1 MAIVKVI
8 EIKATTKDAEKDLKD
23 LNEQLEI
30 QRSVLTDLE
39 KQLIEVE
46 KQQQKTNKTNL
57 AAQKILADKA
67 ANIKNE
73 LKLEK
78 IGLRELNAE
87 KRNASLAT
95 KDLTNDE
102 LNSSKV
108 IKFLDKLTGG
118 LATTF
123 KKVYEGSIE
132 SAKGIMSF
140 VGGLSNMKKA
150 LLATGIGALVV
161 ALGVIVSYWDEI
173 NEFING
179 GNKKLETQQGKIN
192 EQIQTQG
199 VQLDLLKQQLA
210 IEELKNGES
219 PKLTAEYRKQL
230 VIQREQNLALLE
242 NLQTQLELEE
252 SKNKEVS
259 FWEKT
264 KILAAGL
271 ISPSLQAAEIGKS
284 LNKNSER
291 SIELTNKINEAK
303 KKTGTIDLELAQLD
317 DKEKK
322 KKEEAAKKADEAAK
336 KAKAKRDKELEDE
349 FNNLQKINAIREK
362 FRLQN
367 EDAED
372 ITEFEKLNRKYER
385 DLLELERLGATE
397 QQKLDLE
404 TYYNSLRQT
413 QYIESEDYLEQLE
426 IEAEDERLKRLG
438 DDALKEISISKSIS
452 IAKEQIR
459 QAEINNL
466 ERGFQLLGQVAGK
479 NKVLQAAALI
489 GESAIGIAKIVI
501 NTQAANAAARLK
513 YALIPGGLALA
524 AAEISANKV
533 GAGIGIAANI
543 AATAK
548 GLSSLKAS
556 GSVPTAGGNSLSG
569 GTGGGVSQPASFNVV
584 GASNTNQLADAI
596 GGQAQQPIKA
606 FVVSNDVTTAQSM
619 DRNIVNGASI

>member
-1 MAIVKVI
+1 MAVIKVI

-23 LNEQLEI
+23 LNEQLQI
-30 QRSVLTDLE
+30 QRSVLIDLE

-46 KQQQKTNKTNL
+46 QAQRTTNKTNL
-57 AAQKILADKA
+57 AAQKVLADKA
-67 ANIKNE
+67 AAIKNE
-73 LKLEK
+73 LKLERV
-78 IGLRELNAE
+78 GLRELNAE
-87 KRNASLAT
+87 KRAASLAT
-95 KDLTNDE
+95 KDLNDNE
-102 LNSSKV
+102 ANSSK
-108 IKFLDKLTGG
+108 IFKLLDKVTGG
-118 LATTF
+118 LATQF
-123 KKVYEGSIE
+123 KKVYEGTIE
-132 SAKGIMSF
+132 SAKGIKSF

-192 EQIQTQG
+192 EQIEAQT
-199 VQLDLLKQQLA
+199 VQLDLLKQQLS

-230 VIQREQNLALLE
+230 VIQREQNVALLE

-252 SKNKEVS
+252 SKNKEVTL
-259 FWEKT
+259 WEKT

-271 ISPSLQAAEIGKS
+271 ISPSLKASEIGKAV
-284 LNKNSER
+284 NKNSER

-303 KKTGTIDLELAQLD
+303 KKTGAIDLEIAQLD
-317 DKEKK
+317 NKETK
-322 KKEEAAKKADEAAK
+322 KKEDAAK
-336 KAKAKRDKELEDE
+336 KAKAKKDKELEDE
-349 FNNLQKINAIREK
+349 FNHQEKINSIREK

-404 TYYNSLRQT
+404 AYYNSLRQI
-413 QYIESEDYLEQLE
+413 QYIENEDYLEQLE
-426 IEAEDERLKRLG
+426 IEEEDKRLKRLG
-438 DDALKEISISKSIS
+438 DAALKEIAISKSIS
-452 IAKEQIR
+452 VAKEQIR

-466 ERGFQLLGQVAGK
+466 EKGFQLLGQVAGK

-513 YALIPGGLALA
+513 YSLIPGGLALA

-569 GTGGGVSQPASFNVV
+569 GSGGGISQPPAFNVV

-596 GGQAQQPIKA
+596 GGQAQQPVKA
-606 FVVSNDVTTAQSM
+606 YVVSNDVTTAQSM
-619 DRNIVNGASI
+619 DRNIVSGASI

>member
-1 MAIVKVI
+1 MAVIKVI

-23 LNEQLEI
+23 LNEQLQI
-30 QRSVLTDLE
+30 QRSVLIDLE

-46 KQQQKTNKTNL
+46 QAQRTTNKTNL
-57 AAQKILADKA
+57 AAQKVLADKA
-67 ANIKNE
+67 AAIKNE
-73 LKLEK
+73 LKLERV
-78 IGLRELNAE
+78 GLRELNAE
-87 KRNASLAT
+87 KRAASLAT
-95 KDLTNDE
+95 KDLNDNE
-102 LNSSKV
+102 ANSSK
-108 IKFLDKLTGG
+108 IFKLLDKVTGG
-118 LATTF
+118 LATQF
-123 KKVYEGSIE
+123 KKVYEGTIE
-132 SAKGIMSF
+132 SAKGIKSF

-192 EQIQTQG
+192 EQIEAQT
-199 VQLDLLKQQLA
+199 VQLDLLKQQLS

-230 VIQREQNLALLE
+230 VIQREQNVALLE

-252 SKNKEVS
+252 SKNKEVTL
-259 FWEKT
+259 WEKT

-271 ISPSLQAAEIGKS
+271 ISPSLKASEIGKAV
-284 LNKNSER
+284 NKNSER

-303 KKTGTIDLELAQLD
+303 KKTGAIDLEIAQLD
-317 DKEKK
+317 NKETK
-322 KKEEAAKKADEAAK
+322 KKEDSAK
-336 KAKAKRDKELEDE
+336 KAKAKKDKELEDE
-349 FNNLQKINAIREK
+349 FNHQEKINSIREK

-404 TYYNSLRQT
+404 AYYNSLRQI
-413 QYIESEDYLEQLE
+413 QYIENEDYLEQLE
-426 IEAEDERLKRLG
+426 IEEEDKRLKRLG
-438 DDALKEISISKSIS
+438 DAALKEIAISKSIS
-452 IAKEQIR
+452 VAKEQIR

-466 ERGFQLLGQVAGK
+466 EKGFQLLGQVAGK

-513 YALIPGGLALA
+513 YSLIPGGLALA

-569 GTGGGVSQPASFNVV
+569 GSGGGISQPPAFNVV

-596 GGQAQQPIKA
+596 GGQAQQPVKA
-606 FVVSNDVTTAQSM
+606 YVVSNDVTTAQSM
-619 DRNIVNGASI
+619 DRNIVSGASI

>member
-1 MAIVKVI
+1 MAVIKVI

-23 LNEQLEI
+23 LNEQLQI
-30 QRSVLTDLE
+30 QRSVLIDLE

-46 KQQQKTNKTNL
+46 QAQRTTNKTNL
-57 AAQKILADKA
+57 AAQKVLADKA
-67 ANIKNE
+67 AAIKNE
-73 LKLEK
+73 LKLERV
-78 IGLRELNAE
+78 GLRELNAE
-87 KRNASLAT
+87 KRAASLAT
-95 KDLTNDE
+95 KDLNDDE
-102 LNSSKV
+102 ANSSK
-108 IKFLDKLTGG
+108 IFKLLDKVTGG
-118 LATTF
+118 LATKF
-123 KKVYEGSIE
+123 KKVYEGTIE
-132 SAKGIMSF
+132 SAKGIKSF

-192 EQIQTQG
+192 EQIEAQT
-199 VQLDLLKQQLA
+199 VQLDLLKQQLS

-230 VIQREQNLALLE
+230 VIQREQNVALLE

-252 SKNKEVS
+252 SKNKEVTL
-259 FWEKT
+259 WEKT

-271 ISPSLQAAEIGKS
+271 ISPSLKASEIGKAV
-284 LNKNSER
+284 NKNSER

-303 KKTGTIDLELAQLD
+303 KKTGAIDLEIAQLD
-317 DKEKK
+317 NKETK
-322 KKEEAAKKADEAAK
+322 KKEDAAK
-336 KAKAKRDKELEDE
+336 KAKAKKDKELEDE
-349 FNNLQKINAIREK
+349 FNHQEKINSIREK

-404 TYYNSLRQT
+404 AYYNSLRQI
-413 QYIESEDYLEQLE
+413 QYIENEDYLEQLE
-426 IEAEDERLKRLG
+426 IEEEDKRLKRLG
-438 DDALKEISISKSIS
+438 DAALKEIAISKSIS
-452 IAKEQIR
+452 VAKEQIR

-466 ERGFQLLGQVAGK
+466 EKGFQLLGQVAGK

-513 YALIPGGLALA
+513 YSLIPGGLALA

-569 GTGGGVSQPASFNVV
+569 GSGGGISQPPAFNVV

-596 GGQAQQPIKA
+596 GGQAQQPVKA
-606 FVVSNDVTTAQSM
+606 YVVSNDVTTAQSM
-619 DRNIVNGASI
+619 DRNIVSGASI

>member
-1 MAIVKVI
+1 MAEKIVI
-8 EIKATTKDAEKDLKD
+8 ELDVNTLKGKKQIDD
-23 LNEQLEI
+23 LNKSFNKLE
-30 QRSVLTDLE
+30 SSLTDVKE
-39 KQLIEVE
+39 SSD
-46 KQQQKTNKTNL
+46 KTKESIDEIASNGG
-57 AAQKILADKA
+57 AISILDQ
-67 ANIKNE
+67 
-73 LKLEK
+73 
-78 IGLRELNAE
+78 
-87 KRNASLAT
+87 
-95 KDLTNDE
+95 
-102 LNSSKV
+102 
-108 IKFLDKLTGG
+108 LTGG
-118 LATTF
+118 LASQF
-123 KKVYEGSIE
+123 KNVYESTRLFNGSL
-132 SAKGIMSF
+132 KGT
-140 VGGLSNMKKA
+140 KTA
-150 LLATGIGALVV
+150 LIATGIGAFVV

-173 NEFING
+173 VDFIDGTNR
-179 GNKKLETQQGKIN
+179 KLETQQGNLTKQL
-192 EQIQTQG
+192 ETQT

-230 VIQREQNLALLE
+230 LIQREQNIALLE

-252 SKNKEVS
+252 SKNKEVT

-264 KILAAGL
+264 KILASGL
-271 ISPSLQAAEIGKS
+271 VGLSLQAEQIGKAAS
-284 LNKNSER
+284 KNSER

-303 KKTGTIDLELAQLD
+303 KKTGAIDLELAQLD
-317 DKEKK
+317 DKQTK
-322 KKEEAAKKADEAAK
+322 KKEESAE

-349 FNNLQKINAIREK
+349 FNHQEKINAIREK

-404 TYYNSLRQT
+404 AYYNSLRQT
-413 QYIESEDYLEQLE
+413 QFLENEDYLDQLE
-426 IEAEDERLKRLG
+426 MEAEDERLKRLG
-438 DDALKEISISKSIS
+438 EDALKEIEISKSIS
-452 IAKEQIR
+452 VAKEQIR

-466 ERGFQLLGQVAGK
+466 EKGFQLLGQVAGK

-513 YALIPGGLALA
+513 YSLIPGGLALA

-569 GTGGGVSQPASFNVV
+569 GSGGGISQPPAFNVV

-596 GGQAQQPIKA
+596 GGQAQQPVKA
-606 FVVSNDVTTAQSM
+606 YVVSNDVTTAQSM
-619 DRNIVNGASI
+619 DRNIVSGASI

>member
-1 MAIVKVI
+1 MAVIKVI

-23 LNEQLEI
+23 LNEQLQI
-30 QRSVLTDLE
+30 QRSVLIDLE

-46 KQQQKTNKTNL
+46 QAQRTTNKTNL
-57 AAQKILADKA
+57 AAQKVLADKA
-67 ANIKNE
+67 AAIKNE
-73 LKLEK
+73 LKLERV
-78 IGLRELNAE
+78 GLRELNAE
-87 KRNASLAT
+87 KRAASLAT
-95 KDLTNDE
+95 KDLNDDE
-102 LNSSKV
+102 ANSSK
-108 IKFLDKLTGG
+108 IFKLLDKVTGG
-118 LATTF
+118 LATKF
-123 KKVYEGSIE
+123 KKVYEGTIE
-132 SAKGIMSF
+132 SAKGIKSF

-192 EQIQTQG
+192 EQIEAQT
-199 VQLDLLKQQLA
+199 VQLDLLKQQLS

-230 VIQREQNLALLE
+230 VIQREQNVALLE

-252 SKNKEVS
+252 SKNKEVTL
-259 FWEKT
+259 WEKT

-271 ISPSLQAAEIGKS
+271 ISPSLKASEIGKAV
-284 LNKNSER
+284 NKNSER

-303 KKTGTIDLELAQLD
+303 KKTGAIDLEIAQLD
-317 DKEKK
+317 NKETK
-322 KKEEAAKKADEAAK
+322 KKEDSAK
-336 KAKAKRDKELEDE
+336 KAKAKKDKELEDE
-349 FNNLQKINAIREK
+349 FNHQEKINSIREK

-404 TYYNSLRQT
+404 AYYNSLRQI
-413 QYIESEDYLEQLE
+413 QYIENEDYLEQLE
-426 IEAEDERLKRLG
+426 IEEEDKRLKRLG
-438 DDALKEISISKSIS
+438 DAALKEIAISKSIS
-452 IAKEQIR
+452 VAKEQIR

-466 ERGFQLLGQVAGK
+466 EKGFQLLGQVAGK

-513 YALIPGGLALA
+513 YSLIPGGLALA

-569 GTGGGVSQPASFNVV
+569 GSGGGISQPPAFNVV

-596 GGQAQQPIKA
+596 GGQAQQPVKA
-606 FVVSNDVTTAQSM
+606 YVVSNDVTTAQSM
-619 DRNIVNGASI
+619 DRNIVSGASI

>member
-1 MAIVKVI
+1 MAVIKVI

-23 LNEQLEI
+23 LNEQLQI
-30 QRSVLTDLE
+30 QRSVLIDLE

-46 KQQQKTNKTNL
+46 QAQRTTNKTNL
-57 AAQKILADKA
+57 AAQKVLADKA
-67 ANIKNE
+67 AAIKNE
-73 LKLEK
+73 LKLERV
-78 IGLRELNAE
+78 GLRELNAE
-87 KRNASLAT
+87 KRAASLAT
-95 KDLTNDE
+95 KDLNDDE
-102 LNSSKV
+102 ANSSK
-108 IKFLDKLTGG
+108 IFKLLDKVTGG
-118 LATTF
+118 LATKF
-123 KKVYEGSIE
+123 KKVYEGTIE
-132 SAKGIMSF
+132 SAKGIKSF

-192 EQIQTQG
+192 EQIEAQT
-199 VQLDLLKQQLA
+199 VQLDLLKQQLS

-230 VIQREQNLALLE
+230 VIQREQNVALLE

-252 SKNKEVS
+252 SKNKEVTL
-259 FWEKT
+259 WEKT

-271 ISPSLQAAEIGKS
+271 ISPSLKAAEIGKAV
-284 LNKNSER
+284 NKNSER

-303 KKTGTIDLELAQLD
+303 KKTGTIDLEIAQLD
-317 DKEKK
+317 NKETK
-322 KKEEAAKKADEAAK
+322 KKEDAAK
-336 KAKAKRDKELEDE
+336 KAKAKKDKELEDE
-349 FNNLQKINAIREK
+349 FNHQEKINSIREK

-372 ITEFEKLNRKYER
+372 ITDFEKLNRKYER

-404 TYYNSLRQT
+404 AYYNSLRQT
-413 QYIESEDYLEQLE
+413 QFLENEDYLDQLE
-426 IEAEDERLKRLG
+426 MEAEDERLKRLG
-438 DDALKEISISKSIS
+438 EDALKEIEISKSIS
-452 IAKEQIR
+452 VAKEQIR

-466 ERGFQLLGQVAGK
+466 EKGFQLLGQVAGK

-513 YALIPGGLALA
+513 YSLIPGGLALA

-569 GTGGGVSQPASFNVV
+569 GSGGGISQPPAFNVV

-596 GGQAQQPIKA
+596 GGQAQQPVKA
-606 FVVSNDVTTAQSM
+606 YVVSNDVTTAQSM
-619 DRNIVNGASI
+619 DRNIVSGASI

>member
-1 MAIVKVI
+1 MAVIKVI

-23 LNEQLEI
+23 LNEQLQI
-30 QRSVLTDLE
+30 QRSVLIDLE

-46 KQQQKTNKTNL
+46 QAQRTTNKTNL
-57 AAQKILADKA
+57 AAQKVLADKA
-67 ANIKNE
+67 AAIKNE
-73 LKLEK
+73 LKLERV
-78 IGLRELNAE
+78 GLRELNAE
-87 KRNASLAT
+87 KRAASLAT
-95 KDLTNDE
+95 KDLNDDE
-102 LNSSKV
+102 ANSSK
-108 IKFLDKLTGG
+108 IFKLLDKVTGG
-118 LATTF
+118 LATQF
-123 KKVYEGSIE
+123 KKVYEGTIE
-132 SAKGIMSF
+132 SAKGIKSF

-192 EQIQTQG
+192 EQIEAQT
-199 VQLDLLKQQLA
+199 VQLDLLKQQLS

-230 VIQREQNLALLE
+230 VIQREQNVALLE

-252 SKNKEVS
+252 SKNKEVTL
-259 FWEKT
+259 WEKT

-271 ISPSLQAAEIGKS
+271 ISPSLKASEIGKAV
-284 LNKNSER
+284 NKNSER

-303 KKTGTIDLELAQLD
+303 KKTGAIDLEIAQLD
-317 DKEKK
+317 NKETK
-322 KKEEAAKKADEAAK
+322 KKEDAAK
-336 KAKAKRDKELEDE
+336 KAKAKKDKELEDE
-349 FNNLQKINAIREK
+349 FNHQEKINSIREK

-404 TYYNSLRQT
+404 AYYNSLRQI
-413 QYIESEDYLEQLE
+413 QYIENEDYLEQLE
-426 IEAEDERLKRLG
+426 IEEEDKRLKRLG
-438 DDALKEISISKSIS
+438 DAALKEIAISKSIS
-452 IAKEQIR
+452 VAKEQIR

-466 ERGFQLLGQVAGK
+466 EKGFQLLGQVAGK

-513 YALIPGGLALA
+513 YSLIPGGLALA

-569 GTGGGVSQPASFNVV
+569 GSGGGISQPPAFNVV

-596 GGQAQQPIKA
+596 GGQAQQPVKA
-606 FVVSNDVTTAQSM
+606 YVVSNDVTTAQSM
-619 DRNIVNGASI
+619 DRNIVSGASI

>member
-1 MAIVKVI
+1 MAVIKVI

-23 LNEQLEI
+23 LNEQLQI
-30 QRSVLTDLE
+30 QRSVLIDLE

-46 KQQQKTNKTNL
+46 QAQRTTNKTNL
-57 AAQKILADKA
+57 AAQKVLADKA
-67 ANIKNE
+67 AAIKNE
-73 LKLEK
+73 LKLERV
-78 IGLRELNAE
+78 GLRELNAE
-87 KRNASLAT
+87 KRAASLAT
-95 KDLTNDE
+95 KDLNDNE
-102 LNSSKV
+102 ANSSK
-108 IKFLDKLTGG
+108 IFKLLDKVTGG
-118 LATTF
+118 LATKF
-123 KKVYEGSIE
+123 KKVYEGTIE
-132 SAKGIMSF
+132 SAKGIKSF

-192 EQIQTQG
+192 EQIEAQT
-199 VQLDLLKQQLA
+199 VQLDLLKQQLS

-230 VIQREQNLALLE
+230 VIQREQNVALLE

-252 SKNKEVS
+252 SKNKEVTL
-259 FWEKT
+259 WEKT

-271 ISPSLQAAEIGKS
+271 ISPSLKAAEIGKAV
-284 LNKNSER
+284 NKNSER

-303 KKTGTIDLELAQLD
+303 KKTGAIDLEIAQLD
-317 DKEKK
+317 NKETK
-322 KKEEAAKKADEAAK
+322 KKEDSAK
-336 KAKAKRDKELEDE
+336 KAKAKKDKELEDE
-349 FNNLQKINAIREK
+349 FNHQEKINSIREK

-404 TYYNSLRQT
+404 AYYNSLRQI
-413 QYIESEDYLEQLE
+413 QYIENEDYLEQLE
-426 IEAEDERLKRLG
+426 IEEEDKRLKRLG
-438 DDALKEISISKSIS
+438 DAALKEIAISKSIS
-452 IAKEQIR
+452 VAKEQIR

-466 ERGFQLLGQVAGK
+466 EKGFQLLGQVAGK

-513 YALIPGGLALA
+513 YSLIPGGLALA

-569 GTGGGVSQPASFNVV
+569 GSGGGISQPPAFNVV

-596 GGQAQQPIKA
+596 GGQAQQPVKA
-606 FVVSNDVTTAQSM
+606 YVVSNDVTTAQSM
-619 DRNIVNGASI
+619 DRNIVSGASI

>member
-1 MAIVKVI
+1 MAVIKVI

-23 LNEQLEI
+23 LNEQLQI
-30 QRSVLTDLE
+30 QRSVLIDLE

-46 KQQQKTNKTNL
+46 QAQRTTNKTNL
-57 AAQKILADKA
+57 AAQKVLADKA
-67 ANIKNE
+67 AAIKNE
-73 LKLEK
+73 LKLERV
-78 IGLRELNAE
+78 GLRELNAE
-87 KRNASLAT
+87 KRAASLAT
-95 KDLTNDE
+95 KDLNDNE
-102 LNSSKV
+102 ANSSK
-108 IKFLDKLTGG
+108 IFKLLDKVTGG
-118 LATTF
+118 LATKF
-123 KKVYEGSIE
+123 KKVYEGTIE
-132 SAKGIMSF
+132 SAKGIKSF

-192 EQIQTQG
+192 EQIEAQT
-199 VQLDLLKQQLA
+199 VQLDLLKQQLS

-230 VIQREQNLALLE
+230 VIQREQNVALLE

-252 SKNKEVS
+252 SKNKEVTL
-259 FWEKT
+259 WEKT

-271 ISPSLQAAEIGKS
+271 ISPSLKASEIGKAV
-284 LNKNSER
+284 NKNSER

-303 KKTGTIDLELAQLD
+303 KKTGAIDLEIAQLD
-317 DKEKK
+317 NKETK
-322 KKEEAAKKADEAAK
+322 KKEDAAK
-336 KAKAKRDKELEDE
+336 KAKAKKDKELEDE
-349 FNNLQKINAIREK
+349 FNHQEKINSIREK

-404 TYYNSLRQT
+404 AYYNSLRQI
-413 QYIESEDYLEQLE
+413 QYIENEDYLEQLE
-426 IEAEDERLKRLG
+426 IEEEDKRLKRLG
-438 DDALKEISISKSIS
+438 DAALKEIAISKSIS
-452 IAKEQIR
+452 VAKEQIR

-466 ERGFQLLGQVAGK
+466 EKGFQLLGQVAGK

-513 YALIPGGLALA
+513 YSLIPGGLALA

-569 GTGGGVSQPASFNVV
+569 GSGGGISQPPAFNVV

-596 GGQAQQPIKA
+596 GGQAQQPVKA
-606 FVVSNDVTTAQSM
+606 YVVSNDVTTAQSM
-619 DRNIVNGASI
+619 DRNIVSGASI

>member
-23 LNEQLEI
+23 LNEQLQI
-30 QRSVLTDLE
+30 QRSVLIDLE

-46 KQQQKTNKTNL
+46 QQQQKTNKTNL
-57 AAQKILADKA
+57 AAQKVLADKA
-67 ANIKNE
+67 AAIKNE
-73 LKLEK
+73 LKLERVA
-78 IGLRELNAE
+78 LRELNSE
-87 KRNASLAT
+87 KRAAILAT
-95 KDLTNDE
+95 KELNDDE
-102 LNSSKV
+102 ANSSK
-108 IKFLDKLTGG
+108 IFKLLDKVTGG
-118 LATTF
+118 LATKF
-123 KKVYEGSIE
+123 KKVYEGTIE
-132 SAKGIMSF
+132 SAKGIKSF

-179 GNKKLETQQGKIN
+179 GNKKLETQQSKIN
-192 EQIQTQG
+192 EQIETQT

-230 VIQREQNLALLE
+230 VIQREQNIALLE

-252 SKNKEVS
+252 SKNKELTL
-259 FWEKT
+259 WEKT

-271 ISPSLQAAEIGKS
+271 ISPSLKAAEIGKS
-284 LNKNSER
+284 VNKNSER

-303 KKTGTIDLELAQLD
+303 KKTGAIDLEIAQLD
-317 DKEKK
+317 NKETK
-322 KKEEAAKKADEAAK
+322 KKEEAAK

-349 FNNLQKINAIREK
+349 FNHQEKINAIREK

-404 TYYNSLRQT
+404 AYYNSLRQT
-413 QYIESEDYLEQLE
+413 QFLENEDYFDQLE

-438 DDALKEISISKSIS
+438 EDALKEIEISKSIS

-466 ERGFQLLGQVAGK
+466 EKGFQLLGQVAGK

-513 YALIPGGLALA
+513 YSLIPGGLALA

-569 GTGGGVSQPASFNVV
+569 GTGGGVSQPPAFNVV
-584 GASNTNQLADAI
+584 GASSTNQLADAI
-596 GGQAQQPIKA
+596 GSQSQEPVKA
-606 FVVSNDVTTAQSM
+606 YVVSNDITTAQSM

>member
-1 MAIVKVI
+1 MAVIKVI

-23 LNEQLEI
+23 LNEQLQI
-30 QRSVLTDLE
+30 QRSVLIDLE

-46 KQQQKTNKTNL
+46 QAQRTTNKTNL
-57 AAQKILADKA
+57 AAQKVLADKA
-67 ANIKNE
+67 AAIKNE

-78 IGLRELNAE
+78 VGLRELNAE
-87 KRNASLAT
+87 KRAASLAT
-95 KDLTNDE
+95 KDLNDDE
-102 LNSSKV
+102 ANSSK
-108 IKFLDKLTGG
+108 IFKLLDKVTGG
-118 LATTF
+118 LATKF
-123 KKVYEGSIE
+123 KKVYQGTIE
-132 SAKGIMSF
+132 SAKGIKSF

-192 EQIQTQG
+192 EQIEAQT

-230 VIQREQNLALLE
+230 LIQREQNVALLE

-252 SKNKEVS
+252 SKNKEVTL
-259 FWEKT
+259 WEKT

-271 ISPSLQAAEIGKS
+271 VSPALQAVETYKAA
-284 LNKNSER
+284 NKNSER

-303 KKTGTIDLELAQLD
+303 KKTGAIDLEIAQLD
-317 DKEKK
+317 NKETK
-322 KKEEAAKKADEAAK
+322 KKEDTAK
-336 KAKAKRDKELEDE
+336 KAKAKKDKELEDE
-349 FNNLQKINAIREK
+349 FNHQEKINSIREK

-385 DLLELERLGATE
+385 DLLELERLDATA

-404 TYYNSLRQT
+404 AYYNSLRQT
-413 QYIESEDYLEQLE
+413 QFLENEDYLEQLE

-438 DDALKEISISKSIS
+438 EDASKEIAISKSIS
-452 IAKEQIR
+452 VAKEQIR

-466 ERGFQLLGQVAGK
+466 EKGFQLLGQVAGK

-489 GESAIGIAKIVI
+489 GESAIGIAKTII
-501 NTQAANAAARLK
+501 QTQTSNAATIAQGAALAIPTGGASVALATKLVAANK
-513 YALIPGGLALA
+513 
-524 AAEISANKV
+524 ISA
-533 GAGIGIAANI
+533 GISIAANI

-548 GLSSLKAS
+548 GLSALKGGGSAPSPSGNPSAS
-556 GSVPTAGGNSLSG
+556 G
-569 GTGGGVSQPASFNVV
+569 GGGGAASLPPAFNVV

-596 GGQAQQPIKA
+596 GGQAQQPVKA
-606 FVVSNDVTTAQSM
+606 YVVSNDVTTAQSM
-619 DRNIVNGASI
+619 DRNIVSGASI

>member
-1 MAIVKVI
+1 MAVIKVI

-23 LNEQLEI
+23 LNEQLQI
-30 QRSVLTDLE
+30 QRSVLIDLE

-46 KQQQKTNKTNL
+46 QAQRTTNKTNL
-57 AAQKILADKA
+57 AAQKVLADKA
-67 ANIKNE
+67 AAIKNE
-73 LKLEK
+73 LKLERV
-78 IGLRELNAE
+78 GLRELNAE
-87 KRNASLAT
+87 KRAASLAT
-95 KDLTNDE
+95 KDLNDDE
-102 LNSSKV
+102 ANSSK
-108 IKFLDKLTGG
+108 IFKLLDKVTGG
-118 LATTF
+118 LATQF
-123 KKVYEGSIE
+123 KKVYEGTIE
-132 SAKGIMSF
+132 SAKGIKSF

-192 EQIQTQG
+192 EQIEAQT
-199 VQLDLLKQQLA
+199 VQLDLLKQQLS

-230 VIQREQNLALLE
+230 VIQREQNVALLE

-252 SKNKEVS
+252 SKNKEVTL
-259 FWEKT
+259 WEKT

-271 ISPSLQAAEIGKS
+271 ISPSLKASEIGKAV
-284 LNKNSER
+284 NKNSER

-303 KKTGTIDLELAQLD
+303 KKTGAIDLEIAQLD
-317 DKEKK
+317 NKETK
-322 KKEEAAKKADEAAK
+322 KKEDSAK
-336 KAKAKRDKELEDE
+336 KAKAKKDKELEDE
-349 FNNLQKINAIREK
+349 FNHQEKINSIREK

-404 TYYNSLRQT
+404 AYYNSLRQI
-413 QYIESEDYLEQLE
+413 QYIENEDYLEQLE
-426 IEAEDERLKRLG
+426 IEEEDKRLKRLG
-438 DDALKEISISKSIS
+438 DAALKEIAISKSIS
-452 IAKEQIR
+452 VAKEQIR

-466 ERGFQLLGQVAGK
+466 EKGFQLLGQVAGK

-513 YALIPGGLALA
+513 YSLIPGGLALA

-569 GTGGGVSQPASFNVV
+569 GSGGGISQPPAFNVV

-596 GGQAQQPIKA
+596 GGQAQQPVKA
-606 FVVSNDVTTAQSM
+606 YVVSNDVTTAQSM
-619 DRNIVNGASI
+619 DRNIVSGASI

>member
-23 LNEQLEI
+23 LNEQLQI
-30 QRSVLTDLE
+30 QRSVLIDLE

-46 KQQQKTNKTNL
+46 QQQQKTNKTNL
-57 AAQKILADKA
+57 AAQKVLADKA
-67 ANIKNE
+67 AAIKNE
-73 LKLEK
+73 LKLERVA
-78 IGLRELNAE
+78 LRELNSE
-87 KRNASLAT
+87 KRAAILAT
-95 KDLTNDE
+95 KELNDDE
-102 LNSSKV
+102 ANSSK
-108 IKFLDKLTGG
+108 IFKLLDKVTGG
-118 LATTF
+118 LATKF
-123 KKVYEGSIE
+123 KKVYEGTIE
-132 SAKGIMSF
+132 SAKGIKSF

-179 GNKKLETQQGKIN
+179 GNKKLETQQSKIN
-192 EQIQTQG
+192 EQIETQT

-230 VIQREQNLALLE
+230 VIQREQNIALLE

-252 SKNKEVS
+252 SKNKELTL
-259 FWEKT
+259 WEKT

-271 ISPSLQAAEIGKS
+271 ISPSLKAAEIGKS
-284 LNKNSER
+284 VNKNSER

-303 KKTGTIDLELAQLD
+303 KKTGAIDLEIAQLD
-317 DKEKK
+317 NKETK
-322 KKEEAAKKADEAAK
+322 KKEEAAK

-349 FNNLQKINAIREK
+349 FNHQEKINAIREK

-404 TYYNSLRQT
+404 AYYNSLRQT
-413 QYIESEDYLEQLE
+413 QFLENEDYFDQLE

-438 DDALKEISISKSIS
+438 EDALKEIEISKSIS

-466 ERGFQLLGQVAGK
+466 EKGFQLLGQVAGK

-513 YALIPGGLALA
+513 YSLIPGGLALA

-569 GTGGGVSQPASFNVV
+569 GTGGGVSQPPAFNVV
-584 GASNTNQLADAI
+584 GASSTNQLADAI
-596 GGQAQQPIKA
+596 GSQSQEPVKA
-606 FVVSNDVTTAQSM
+606 YVVSNDVTTAQSM

>member
-1 MAIVKVI
+1 MAEKIVI
-8 EIKATTKDAEKDLKD
+8 ELDVNTLKGKKQIDDLSKSF
-23 LNEQLEI
+23 NKLE
-30 QRSVLTDLE
+30 SSLTDVKE
-39 KQLIEVE
+39 SSDKTKESIDEVAS
-46 KQQQKTNKTNL
+46 NGG
-57 AAQKILADKA
+57 AIAILDQ
-67 ANIKNE
+67 
-73 LKLEK
+73 
-78 IGLRELNAE
+78 
-87 KRNASLAT
+87 
-95 KDLTNDE
+95 
-102 LNSSKV
+102 
-108 IKFLDKLTGG
+108 LTGG
-118 LATTF
+118 LATQF
-123 KKVYEGSIE
+123 KNVYESTRLFNGSL
-132 SAKGIMSF
+132 KGT
-140 VGGLSNMKKA
+140 KTA
-150 LLATGIGALVV
+150 LIATGIGAFVV
-161 ALGVIVSYWDEI
+161 ILGTIVAYWDEI
-173 NEFING
+173 SDFIDG
-179 GNKKLETQQGKIN
+179 TTRKLETQQGNLTKQL
-192 EQIQTQG
+192 ETQT

-230 VIQREQNLALLE
+230 LIQREQNIALLE
-242 NLQTQLELEE
+242 NLQIQLELEE
-252 SKNKEVS
+252 SKNKEVT

-264 KILAAGL
+264 KILAYGQFGL
-271 ISPSLQAAEIGKS
+271 SLQAEQIAKAAS
-284 LNKNSER
+284 KTSER

-303 KKTGTIDLELAQLD
+303 KKTGAIDLELAQLD
-317 DKEKK
+317 DKQIK
-322 KKEEAAKKADEAAK
+322 KKEEAAE

-349 FNNLQKINAIREK
+349 FNHQEKINAIREK

-404 TYYNSLRQT
+404 AYYNSLRQT
-413 QYIESEDYLEQLE
+413 QFLENEDYFDQLE

-438 DDALKEISISKSIS
+438 EDALKEIEISKSIS

-466 ERGFQLLGQVAGK
+466 EKGFQLLGQVAGK

-513 YALIPGGLALA
+513 YSLIPGGLALA

-556 GSVPTAGGNSLSG
+556 GSVPTAGGNSLYGGSG
-569 GTGGGVSQPASFNVV
+569 GGISQPPAFNVV

-596 GGQAQQPIKA
+596 GGQAQQPVKA
-606 FVVSNDVTTAQSM
+606 YVVSNDVTTAQSM
-619 DRNIVNGASI
+619 DRNIVSGASI

>member
-1 MAIVKVI
+1 MAVIKVI

-23 LNEQLEI
+23 LNEQLQI
-30 QRSVLTDLE
+30 QRSVLIDLE

-46 KQQQKTNKTNL
+46 QAQRTTNKTNL
-57 AAQKILADKA
+57 AAQKVLADKA
-67 ANIKNE
+67 AAIKNE
-73 LKLEK
+73 LKLERV
-78 IGLRELNAE
+78 GLRELNAE
-87 KRNASLAT
+87 KRAASLAT
-95 KDLTNDE
+95 KDLNDNE
-102 LNSSKV
+102 ANSSK
-108 IKFLDKLTGG
+108 IFKLLDKVTGG
-118 LATTF
+118 LATKF
-123 KKVYEGSIE
+123 KKVYEGTIE
-132 SAKGIMSF
+132 SAKGIKSF

-192 EQIQTQG
+192 EQIEAQT
-199 VQLDLLKQQLA
+199 VQLDLLKQQLS

-230 VIQREQNLALLE
+230 VIQREQNVALLE

-252 SKNKEVS
+252 SKNKEVTL
-259 FWEKT
+259 WEKT

-271 ISPSLQAAEIGKS
+271 ISPSLKASEIGKAV
-284 LNKNSER
+284 NKNSER

-303 KKTGTIDLELAQLD
+303 KKTGAIDLEIAQLD
-317 DKEKK
+317 NKETK
-322 KKEEAAKKADEAAK
+322 KKEDAAK
-336 KAKAKRDKELEDE
+336 KAKAKKDKELEDE
-349 FNNLQKINAIREK
+349 FNHQEKINSIREK

-404 TYYNSLRQT
+404 AYYNSLRQI
-413 QYIESEDYLEQLE
+413 QYIENEDYLEQLE
-426 IEAEDERLKRLG
+426 IEEEDKRLKRLG
-438 DDALKEISISKSIS
+438 DAALKEIAISKSIS
-452 IAKEQIR
+452 VAKEQIR

-466 ERGFQLLGQVAGK
+466 EKGFQLLGQVAGK

-513 YALIPGGLALA
+513 YSLIPGGLALA

-569 GTGGGVSQPASFNVV
+569 GSGGGISQPPAFNVV

-596 GGQAQQPIKA
+596 GGQSQQPVKA
-606 FVVSNDVTTAQSM
+606 YVVSNDVTTAQSM
-619 DRNIVNGASI
+619 DRNIVSGASI

>member
-1 MAIVKVI
+1 MAEKIVI
-8 EIKATTKDAEKDLKD
+8 ELDVNTLKGQKQIDDLK
-23 LNEQLEI
+23 N
-30 QRSVLTDLE
+30 SF
-39 KQLIEVE
+39 
-46 KQQQKTNKTNL
+46 N
-57 AAQKILADKA
+57 
-67 ANIKNE
+67 
-73 LKLEK
+73 KLE
-78 IGLRELNAE
+78 
-87 KRNASLAT
+87 SS
-95 KDLTNDE
+95 LTNVKESSDKTKESIDE
-102 LNSSKV
+102 VASNGGA
-108 IKFLDKLTGG
+108 IAILDQLTGG
-118 LATTF
+118 LATQF
-123 KKVYEGSIE
+123 KNVYESTRLFNV
-132 SAKGIMSF
+132 SLKGT
-140 VGGLSNMKKA
+140 KTA
-150 LLATGIGALVV
+150 LIATGVGAFVV
-161 ALGVIVSYWDEI
+161 ILGTIVAYWDEI
-173 NEFING
+173 SNFIDGTTRKLENQQ
-179 GNKKLETQQGKIN
+179 NNLTKQLETQTI
-192 EQIQTQG
+192 
-199 VQLDLLKQQLA
+199 QLDLLKQQLA

-230 VIQREQNLALLE
+230 LIQREQNVALLE

-264 KILAAGL
+264 KILASGL
-271 ISPSLQAAEIGKS
+271 VGLSLQAEQIGKAVS
-284 LNKNSER
+284 KSSEK
-291 SIELTNKINEAK
+291 SIELTNKLNEAK
-303 KKTGTIDLELAQLD
+303 KKTGAIDLEIAQLD
-317 DKEKK
+317 DKETK
-322 KKEEAAKKADEAAK
+322 KKEEAVE
-336 KAKAKRDKELEDE
+336 KAKAKKDKELEDE
-349 FNNLQKINAIREK
+349 FNHQEKINAIREK

-404 TYYNSLRQT
+404 AYYNSLRQA
-413 QYIESEDYLEQLE
+413 QFLENEDYLDQLE
-426 IEAEDERLKRLG
+426 MEAEDERLKRLG
-438 DDALKEISISKSIS
+438 EDALKEIEISKSIS

-466 ERGFQLLGQVAGK
+466 EKGFQLLGQVAGK

-513 YALIPGGLALA
+513 YSLIPGGLALA

-533 GAGIGIAANI
+533 SAGIGIAANI

-569 GTGGGVSQPASFNVV
+569 GSGGGISQPPAFNVV

-596 GGQAQQPIKA
+596 GSQSKEPVKA
-606 FVVSNDVTTAQSM
+606 YVVSNDVTTAQSM
-619 DRNIVNGASI
+619 DRNIVSGASI